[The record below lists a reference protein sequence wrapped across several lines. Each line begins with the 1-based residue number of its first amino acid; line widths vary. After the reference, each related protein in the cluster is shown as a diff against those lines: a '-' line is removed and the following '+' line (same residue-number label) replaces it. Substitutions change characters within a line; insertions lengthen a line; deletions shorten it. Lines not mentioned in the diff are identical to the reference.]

1 MSVTVLSV
9 VDAIGIEV
17 ETDRVVLALS
27 DHLSWGTRVRRR
39 VVLFWSHRLSLSGCA
54 LIPDELPGSR

>member
-27 DHLSWGTRVRRR
+27 DHLSWGTRVRLR
-39 VVLFWSHRLSLSGCA
+39 VVPFWSHRLSLSGCA
-54 LIPDELPGSR
+54 PIPGELPGSR